1 MPQSTPEPFA
11 NLVRRGQ
18 DISEASQVAFILFTF
33 SIIFSVVIH
42 TALAAV
48 GLSGTLTIVLGTAAI
63 LAAAMFVV
71 YRTRLLLDFRREN
84 RAAYDAGQ
92 QKLNAVPR
100 GKRFIWQTD
109 HYGDPIGRQ
118 DHGQ

>member
-18 DISEASQVAFILFTF
+18 DIGEAWQVAFFLFTF
-33 SIIFSVVIH
+33 SIIFSVVVH

-63 LAAAMFVV
+63 LASAMFMV
-71 YRTRLLLDFRREN
+71 YRTRLLLDFRSEN

-92 QKLNAVPR
+92 QKLNAVPLDKR
-100 GKRFIWQTD
+100 GIWQTD
-109 HYGDPIGRQ
+109 HYGDPIVRKN
-118 DHGQ
+118 DAE